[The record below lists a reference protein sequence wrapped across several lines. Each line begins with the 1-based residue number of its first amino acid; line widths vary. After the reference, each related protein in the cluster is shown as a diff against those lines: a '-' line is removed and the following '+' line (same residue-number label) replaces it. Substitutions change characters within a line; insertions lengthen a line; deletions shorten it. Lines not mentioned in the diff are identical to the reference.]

1 MINACVTKYNKNT
14 SKDNSLFFIQDW
26 STGAHAFCNSEQK
39 SHCSTEPVF
48 FTIADLQKEKQFIP
62 VCLHM
67 SHHAVFPNTSACVSV
82 KPGDVK

>member
-26 STGAHAFCNSEQK
+26 STGAHAFYNSEQK

-48 FTIADLQKEKQFIP
+48 LRLQIYKRKSSLFPSVCTCLTMQFFQTH
-62 VCLHM
+62 LR
-67 SHHAVFPNTSACVSV
+67 VFLSNQET
-82 KPGDVK
+82 